1 MCTRASVIVSFAAC
15 VAAQQAPFPPTPQM
29 FADANAIIAAATV
42 GPGNSTAWDRLAYA
56 TDTFG
61 PRLSGSKALN
71 DFIDWVSTTAA
82 TVDGLKVTREPVQVP
97 HWVRG
102 TEWAILESPRAKTL
116 HFCGA
121 GYSNSTQ
128 GAPITASVL
137 VVGSNAEL
145 QNRSAEAK
153 GKIIL
158 FDWPTW
164 EGYGNT
170 VAFRYNAANWAAAA
184 GGVAALFKS
193 ITPWGLQTCHTGVSA
208 TGPIASGAVSHEDS
222 LQMRRMQERGQ
233 NVVVTMYMEAQL
245 AEPVTSYNL
254 LIDYTAP
261 GAVFP
266 DELVIIGGHLD
277 SWDLAEGAMDDGGG
291 ILSAWEAM
299 RLLASLK
306 INVNRTIRAIGW
318 VDEESG
324 GVGAQQYAIDYAST
338 FPSTSFAF
346 ESDTGAFGIYGL
358 SVTSSPDALA
368 QLRALA
374 PLLQPI
380 GSAEGIEI
388 GGDDTDEA
396 VLCSAGV
403 PCAALWPYDPRV
415 GPAANN
421 PCLPYS
427 SALVPPTMPFSVSDG
442 YSASIQPAILFA
454 PTTSPS
460 TNTSLCHTIK
470 CSTIT
475 LPQTLWIRWTLR
487 SCKSL
492 PRLMRCGRRR
502 LPICPR

>member
-1 MCTRASVIVSFAAC
+1 MSLAVLSFAAC
-15 VAAQQAPFPPTPQM
+15 AAAYTPVPPTPQM
-29 FADANAIIAAATV
+29 YVDAATIIAAATV
-42 GPGNSTAWDRLAYA
+42 GAGNSTAWDRLAYA

-61 PRLSGSKALN
+61 PRLSGSQALN
-71 DFIDWVSTTAA
+71 DFIDWVATTAS
-82 TVDGLKVTREPVQVP
+82 TVDGLKVTKEPVQVP

-128 GAPITASVL
+128 GAPVTAPVL
-137 VVGSNAEL
+137 VVGSNEEL
-145 QNRSAEAK
+145 MNRTAEAK

-164 EGYGNT
+164 EGYGTT
-170 VAFRYNAANWAAAA
+170 VAFRYNAAAWAAAA

-208 TGPIASGAVSHEDS
+208 PGPVAAGAVSHEDS

-233 NVVVTMYMEAQL
+233 DVVVTMYMEATL
-245 AEPVTSYNL
+245 AEPVPSFNL
-254 LIDYTAP
+254 LLDYTPP
-261 GAVFP
+261 GAAFP
-266 DELVIIGGHLD
+266 DEYTIVSGHLD

-291 ILSAWEAM
+291 ILSAWEAV
-299 RLLASLK
+299 RLLATQK
-306 INVNRTIRAIGW
+306 IFVNRTIRAIGW

-324 GVGAQQYAIDYAST
+324 GVGAQQYGIDYAST

-358 SVTSSPDALA
+358 SVTANPDALA

-374 PLLQPI
+374 PLLAPI
-380 GSAEGIEI
+380 GAAEGVEI

-415 GPAANN
+415 GTAANN
-421 PCLPYS
+421 PCMPYS
-427 SALVPPTMPFSVSDG
+427 TELVPPTMPFSVSDG
-442 YSASIQPAILFA
+442 YSAYARLTATRPRVTTVTRAPKSFLTNSPA
-454 PTTSPS
+454 
-460 TNTSLCHTIK
+460 
-470 CSTIT
+470 
-475 LPQTLWIRWTLR
+475 
-487 SCKSL
+487 
-492 PRLMRCGRRR
+492 
-502 LPICPR
+502 